1 MTLSGVLQLTV
12 DGLINGSQYALYGAG
27 FGLILGVTGRF
38 HYAYALVF
46 TVCAYTVT
54 LLRSSVGWPFPL
66 LAAAGLAAAVVTG
79 VACEAGV
86 YRPLARRSGRL
97 SLLTV
102 FVAALGVT
110 IAGVN
115 LIALLFGEQSRTMSN
130 TASHVNR
137 FGGVSFTSLELGSV
151 IAAWALIAALA
162 AVLRFTQFGRTV
174 RAVRVNPD
182 MAAIIGVG
190 IERVYLWV
198 FAVGSLLAGAG
209 AIFYG
214 LRFAVT
220 PEMGD
225 VPVVFAFVVA
235 FLGGTRSSPLAVGL
249 AGLLLG
255 LVQSLS
261 GIWLS
266 SRWSALV
273 VFTALFAYLCLKP
286 ASLHPIV
293 ALARGPRH
301 GRPAGTE

>member
-1 MTLSGVLQLTV
+1 MTLSSVLQLTV

-46 TVCAYTVT
+46 TVCAYVVA
-54 LLRSSVGWPFPL
+54 LLQSSAGGPFPL

-79 VACEAGV
+79 VACEACV
-86 YRPLARRSGRL
+86 YRPLARGSGRL

-115 LIALLFGEQSRTMSN
+115 LIALLCGEQSRTLTS

-137 FGGVSFTSLELGSV
+137 LGDVSFTSLELGSV
-151 IAAWALIAALA
+151 IVAWVLIAVLA
-162 AVLRFTQFGRTV
+162 AVLRFTQFGRMV
-174 RAVRVNPD
+174 RAVRVNPE
-182 MAAIIGVG
+182 MAAIVGVG

-198 FAVGSLLAGAG
+198 FAIGSTMAGAG
-209 AIFYG
+209 GIIYG

-235 FLGGTRSSPLAVGL
+235 FLGGTRSSPLVVGA

-266 SRWSALV
+266 SQWSALV
-273 VFTALFAYLCLKP
+273 VFTALFVYLCLKP
-286 ASLHPIV
+286 ASLHSLV
-293 ALARGPRH
+293 ARVRGPQP
-301 GRPAGTE
+301 GRSARTE

>member
-1 MTLSGVLQLTV
+1 MTLSSVLQLSA
-12 DGLINGSQYALYGAG
+12 DGLINGSQYALYGVG

-46 TVCAYTVT
+46 TVCAYMVSV
-54 LLRSSVGWPFPL
+54 LQSSVGGPFPL
-66 LAAAGLAAAVVTG
+66 LAAAGLTAAVVTG
-79 VACEAGV
+79 LACEAGI
-86 YRPLARRSGRL
+86 YRPLARRSGQL

-115 LIALLFGEQSRTMSN
+115 LIVLLFGEQSRTLSN
-130 TASHVNR
+130 RASHVSHLA
-137 FGGVSFTSLELGSV
+137 GVSFTTLELGSV
-151 IAAWALIAALA
+151 ITAWALVGALA
-162 AVLRFTQFGRTV
+162 AVLRFTQFGRMV
-174 RAVRVNPD
+174 RAVRANPD
-182 MAAIIGVG
+182 MAAIVGVG

-198 FAVGSLLAGAG
+198 FAIGSLLAGAG
-209 AIFYG
+209 AIIYG

-220 PEMGD
+220 PDMGT

-235 FLGGTRSSPLAVGL
+235 FLGGTRNSPLAVGL

-266 SRWSALV
+266 SQWSALV
-273 VFTALFAYLCLKP
+273 VFTVLFVYLCLKP
-286 ASLHPIV
+286 ASLHAIV
-293 ALARGPRH
+293 SRLRGPQPA
-301 GRPAGTE
+301 RPARAE

>member
-1 MTLSGVLQLTV
+1 MTLSGILQLSA
-12 DGLINGSQYALYGAG
+12 DGLINGSQYALYGVG

-46 TVCAYTVT
+46 TVCGYVVS
-54 LLRSSVGWPFPL
+54 LLQSSAGGPFPL
-66 LAAAGLAAAVVTG
+66 LAAAGLAAAVLTG
-79 VACEAGV
+79 VSCEAGI
-86 YRPLARRSGRL
+86 YRPLARRSGQL

-115 LIALLFGEQSRTMSN
+115 LIVLLFGEQSRTMSN
-130 TASHVNR
+130 RASHVNHLA
-137 FGGVSFTSLELGSV
+137 GISFTTLEAGSV
-151 IAAWALIAALA
+151 VTAWVLIGALA
-162 AVLRFTQFGRTV
+162 AVLRFTQFGRMV

-182 MAAIIGVG
+182 MAAVVGVG
-190 IERVYLWV
+190 IERIYLWV
-198 FAVGSLLAGAG
+198 FAIGSLLTGAG
-209 AIFYG
+209 AIVYG

-220 PEMGD
+220 PDMGT

-235 FLGGTRSSPLAVGL
+235 FLGGTRSSPLVVGL

-266 SRWSALV
+266 SQWSALV
-273 VFTALFAYLCLKP
+273 VFTVLFGYLCLKP
-286 ASLHPIV
+286 ASLRLLVSP
-293 ALARGPRH
+293 LRGPQ
-301 GRPAGTE
+301 PARQAGAE